1 MTRGMGRYVRGAVIS
16 GRRAVGIFPD
26 CFPLVYSAAMAVL
39 TIIFV
44 SVAAVLSGA
53 VLFWRWSSRR
63 VGMPQRATYE
73 ALHTASQA
81 VSVLREGLTPATAVK
96 AAPSLRQ
103 LLGTPVV
110 ALADRGG
117 LLACHGAAHGVS
129 RGPTRG
135 ASRGALR
142 GGDLHA
148 EALARH
154 MHGVLTSGRAQLL
167 SAQDL
172 GCAHGSDCPMRS
184 GVAVPVAVDGAV
196 IGVLAALGP
205 SADAG
210 LMRTAAE
217 VARFVSTH
225 LALAELDASRTR
237 TVQAQLNFLRAQISP
252 HFIYNA
258 LTAIESFVR
267 SDPERARDLLVGFA
281 EFIRW
286 AFREHSQYATLA
298 EELRF
303 VDTYLEL
310 ERARFGDRLAVS
322 LRVAPEVLP
331 VRVPSLVLQ
340 PLVENAI
347 RHGLEQFP
355 GPAQLRISAVDGG
368 HEAIVTV
375 EDQGVGTDPARL
387 ADVLAGRGD
396 GQSVGLRNVDER
408 LRATFGD
415 DHGLTIETAV
425 GAGTKVTMHLP
436 KFFPAVSAS

>member
-1 MTRGMGRYVRGAVIS
+1 
-16 GRRAVGIFPD
+16 
-26 CFPLVYSAAMAVL
+26 
-39 TIIFV
+39 
-44 SVAAVLSGA
+44 
-53 VLFWRWSSRR
+53 
-63 VGMPQRATYE
+63 
-73 ALHTASQA
+73 
-81 VSVLREGLTPATAVK
+81 
-96 AAPSLRQ
+96 
-103 LLGTPVV
+103 
-110 ALADRGG
+110 
-117 LLACHGAAHGVS
+117 
-129 RGPTRG
+129 
-135 ASRGALR
+135 
-142 GGDLHA
+142 
-148 EALARH
+148 
-154 MHGVLTSGRAQLL
+154 
-167 SAQDL
+167 
-172 GCAHGSDCPMRS
+172 
-184 GVAVPVAVDGAV
+184 
-196 IGVLAALGP
+196 
-205 SADAG
+205 
-210 LMRTAAE
+210 
-217 VARFVSTH
+217 
-225 LALAELDASRTR
+225 
-237 TVQAQLNFLRAQISP
+237 VQAQLNFLRAQISP

-347 RHGLEQFP
+347 RHGLEQYP

-375 EDQGVGTDPARL
+375 EDHGVGVDPARL
-387 ADVLAGRGD
+387 ADVLAGRGG

-436 KFFPAVSAS
+436 KFSPAVNGS

>member
-1 MTRGMGRYVRGAVIS
+1 
-16 GRRAVGIFPD
+16 
-26 CFPLVYSAAMAVL
+26 MAVL
-39 TIIFV
+39 AIMFV

-53 VLFWRWSSRR
+53 ILFWRWSSRR
-63 VGMPQRATYE
+63 VGIPQRATYE
-73 ALHTASQA
+73 ALHTASEA
-81 VSVLREGLTPATAVK
+81 VSVLREGLTPAAAIK
-96 AAPSLRQ
+96 AAPSLCQ
-103 LLGTPVV
+103 LLGTPAV
-110 ALADRGG
+110 AIADRNG
-117 LLACHGAAHGVS
+117 LLACHGS
-129 RGPTRG
+129 
-135 ASRGALR
+135 
-142 GGDLHA
+142 DLHA
-148 EALARH
+148 QTLARH
-154 MHGVLTSGRAQLL
+154 MHAVATSGRAQLL
-167 SAQDL
+167 SASDL
-172 GCAHGSDCPMRS
+172 DCLHGSECRMRT
-184 GVAVPVAVDGAV
+184 GVAVPIAVDGAV
-196 IGVLAALGP
+196 IGALAALGP
-205 SADAG
+205 SADLG

-322 LRVAPEVLP
+322 LRVAPEVLS

-375 EDQGVGTDPARL
+375 EDQGVGVDPALL
-387 ADVLAGRGD
+387 ADVLAGRGS
-396 GQSVGLRNVDER
+396 GESVGLRNVDER

-415 DHGLTIETAV
+415 DHGLTIETGV
-425 GAGTKVTMHLP
+425 GAGTKVTMRLP
-436 KFFPAVSAS
+436 KFSPAVSAA